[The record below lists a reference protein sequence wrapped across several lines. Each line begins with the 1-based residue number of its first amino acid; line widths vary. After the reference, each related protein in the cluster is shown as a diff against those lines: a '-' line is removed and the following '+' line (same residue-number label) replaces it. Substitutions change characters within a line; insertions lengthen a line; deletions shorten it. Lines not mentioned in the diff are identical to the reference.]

1 MKNFIKGFFESFTLK
16 EILAVIGLGVCGA
29 IVCNENYEHGLKDGY
44 KEGVQD
50 CINITKEVIEE
61 SKAKDVAE

>member
-1 MKNFIKGFFESFTLK
+1 MKNFVKEFFESFTWK

-29 IVCNENYEHGLKDGY
+29 VVCNENYDRGIKDGY
-44 KEGVQD
+44 KVGVQD

-61 SKAKDVAE
+61 SKAKDAAE